1 METNTII
8 QENSDFL
15 FIYDATLSNPNGDP
29 DQENKPRMDYD
40 TSTNLVTDTRVKR
53 SIRDYLKA
61 SGNEI
66 FVDMEGDTKVSPDSK
81 LKAVLFRVF
90 SGGINS
96 DILFEGNVKLI
107 KIYDDSLKKYS
118 KPEDLFAYFQGPKKN
133 NKHEP
138 PYPEINDA
146 LLVYLVKQQ
155 FIDIRMFGSAF
166 AIGGFSKA
174 YTGPIQLNWGYS
186 LHKVDLVESNTI
198 VTTMN
203 DDSSTFGK
211 DYRVH
216 YSMLA
221 FNGTINKHVAKSTGL
236 TVADRTLFRQ
246 MIWESISAMPTRSKL
261 NQYAKLY
268 VEIVYNEGF
277 SNGHFG
283 DLRNLVSTKPD
294 DIIRK
299 VEDVNVDLSKLL
311 KIIRENQG
319 EGKAIKEIIFKNQ
332 LTDDKI

>member
-1 METNTII
+1 MENNTII
-8 QENSDFL
+8 NENSDFL
-15 FIYDATLSNPNGDP
+15 FIYDATLCNPNGDP

-40 TSTNLVTDTRVKR
+40 TDTNLVTDTRVKR

-61 SGNEI
+61 TGKEI
-66 FVDMEGDTKVSPDSK
+66 FVDMEGENKVSPDSK
-81 LKAVLFRVF
+81 LKAV
-90 SGGINS
+90 INRILADETQIGSFFGENSYKEDFLKIIKDKKES
-96 DILFEGNVKLI
+96 DPIFKALQ
-107 KIYDDSLKKYS
+107 D
-118 KPEDLFAYFQGPKKN
+118 KKN
-133 NKHEP
+133 LELNSFILEQ
-138 PYPEINDA
+138 
-146 LLVYLVKQQ
+146 LVKQR

-186 LHKVDLVESNTI
+186 LHKVDLVDSNTI

-236 TVADRTLFRQ
+236 TVEDRSTFRK
-246 MIWESISAMPTRSKL
+246 MIWESVSAMPTRSKL

-268 VEIVYNEGF
+268 VEIVYNDGF

-283 DLRNLVSTKPD
+283 DLRNLISTQPAD
-294 DIIRK
+294 TIRK
-299 VEDVNVDLSKLL
+299 IQDVNVDINKLI
-311 KIIRENQG
+311 KVVQDNTG
-319 EGKAIKEIIFKNQ
+319 EGKAIKEVIFRNE

>member
-1 METNTII
+1 MEANSII
-8 QENSDFL
+8 SENSDFI
-15 FIYDATLSNPNGDP
+15 FIYDATLCNPNGDP

-40 TSTNLVTDTRVKR
+40 TDTNLVTDTRVKR

-61 SGNEI
+61 TGHEI

-81 LKAVLFRVF
+81 LKAVINRILEDESQIEKLFGDTPLKDAF
-90 SGGINS
+90 TKIINA
-96 DILFEGNVKLI
+96 
-107 KIYDDSLKKYS
+107 KKDTETIF
-118 KPEDLFAYFQGPKKN
+118 KALQDKKN
-133 NKHEP
+133 IELNTFILEQ
-138 PYPEINDA
+138 
-146 LLVYLVKQQ
+146 LVKQK

-174 YTGPIQLNWGYS
+174 YTGAIQLNWGYS
-186 LHKVDLVESNTI
+186 LHKVDLVDSNSI

-221 FNGTINKHVAKSTGL
+221 FNGTINKYTAKSTGL
-236 TVADRTLFRQ
+236 TIDDRSTFRKT
-246 MIWESISAMPTRSKL
+246 IWESVSAMPTRSKL

-277 SNGHFG
+277 SNGYFG
-283 DLRNLVSTKPD
+283 DLRQFITTNATENV
-294 DIIRK
+294 RK
-299 VEDVNVDLSKLL
+299 IEDVNVNVTKLAD
-311 KIIRENQG
+311 IIKTNKG
-319 EGKAIKEIIFKNQ
+319 EGKAIKDVIYTNR
-332 LTDDKI
+332 LTDDKF

>member
-1 METNTII
+1 MENNNII
-8 QENSDFL
+8 NENSDFL

-40 TSTNLVTDTRVKR
+40 TDTNLVTDTRVKR

-61 SGNEI
+61 TGNEI

-81 LKAVLFRVF
+81 LKAV
-90 SGGINS
+90 INR
-96 DILFEGNVKLI
+96 ILADESQIDTFFGENSHKVSFL
-107 KIYDDSLKKYS
+107 KIMKEKKETEPIF
-118 KPEDLFAYFQGPKKN
+118 KALQDKKN
-133 NKHEP
+133 LELNSFILEQ
-138 PYPEINDA
+138 
-146 LLVYLVKQQ
+146 LVKQK

-186 LHKVDLVESNTI
+186 LHKVDLVDSNTI

-236 TVADRTLFRQ
+236 TVDDRTTFRK

-268 VEIVYNEGF
+268 VEIVYNDGF

-283 DLRNLVSTKPD
+283 DLRNLISANPSENV
-294 DIIRK
+294 RK
-299 VEDVNVDLSKLL
+299 IQDVNVDLNKLIKLL
-311 KIIRENQG
+311 QDNKG
-319 EGKAIKEIIFKNQ
+319 EGKAIKDVIFKNQ